1 MLYKSEVTGKDYK
14 TVEELEKAEH
24 EVELLKTKTE
34 EEKKAK
40 QAELAS
46 LNETASGRLCGR
58 FSCGARRY
66 GCVQRGGRRRHASE

>member
-34 EEKKAK
+34 EEKKEK

-46 LNETASGRLCGR
+46 LNETASAYLKLVEDNKKLRAELKEKEE
-58 FSCGARRY
+58 AAY
-66 GCVQRGGRRRHASE
+66 E